1 MVAGLQGWTVSQA
14 HKAGAAHNRLAVSGY
29 FHPCQGTF
37 RPEHDRGKYQATGLN
52 AFSIRSVFQTR
63 RDQGMNLGSAAFF
76 LPHAQVSAM
85 VPEKEM
91 NKTAHSLAAN
101 DTAFSRKRGGF
112 FVAGWGLC
120 YPQPHILPKASPL
133 DSKERSALRF
143 SRFKRRKKS
152 NKKSVST
159 YGSRYDENS

>member
-1 MVAGLQGWTVSQA
+1 MAAGLQGWTLPPA
-14 HKAGAAHNRLAVSGY
+14 HQTGAAHNRLAIDGY
-29 FHPCQGTF
+29 FRPRQETF
-37 RPEHDRGKYQATGLN
+37 RPEYGRGKYQATGLN

-63 RDQGMNLGSAAFF
+63 RDQGIPLGSAAFF

-143 SRFKRRKKS
+143 SRFKRQKK
-152 NKKSVST
+152 
-159 YGSRYDENS
+159 RQ